1 MIRSMRSES
10 PTRTISVGG
19 ILADIAGFSSDAIQ
33 TAADALKATGGGLI
47 ALSAGTF
54 ILTGPVR
61 LYSNIHLK
69 GQGPA
74 TVLKKADGFIS
85 GFADDVDYGVDYAV
99 VADSGGFAA
108 GMGILIKDTLNRSGW
123 GTSTSKIIRVIG
135 NTIYFD
141 RLTLMDY
148 SMKNDGT
155 VSTAS
160 SMIEAV
166 KVENVTVSDMA
177 LDGNKENNFSM
188 DSCRGGA
195 VYFHKAMSCT
205 LANAEIRDYNGD
217 GVSWQI
223 TRGITLDAVEVSG
236 CTGIGMHPGTGSANT
251 IVRNCSSRH
260 NGVDGLFVCW
270 RVQNSVFSNNEF
282 SGNAESG
289 ISIGHK
295 DSGNLFEG
303 NRIRSN
309 GRAGIVVRGEESH
322 NSADNNTYRGNIIED
337 NGVGRSGCGILF
349 EAATKGNTI
358 QGNTIRGNTIPGNT
372 VRNADGCGQ
381 IAGIV
386 SPGGFEGISISGN
399 VMSGHAGGD
408 LATHLK

>member
-1 MIRSMRSES
+1 MRSSTRGENS
-10 PTRTISVGG
+10 NRTISVGG
-19 ILADIAGFSSDAIQ
+19 VFADIAGFNSDAIQ
-33 TAADALKATGGGLI
+33 IAADALKASGGGLI
-47 ALSAGTF
+47 LLSAGTF
-54 ILTGPVR
+54 TMTGPIR
-61 LYSNIHLK
+61 LFSHIHLK

-99 VADSGGFAA
+99 VADPDGFAA
-108 GMGILIKDTLNRSGW
+108 GMGILVKDAQNRSGW
-123 GTSTSKIIRVIG
+123 GTSTSKILRVSG
-135 NTIYFD
+135 NTIFFD

-155 VSTAS
+155 LSTAS
-160 SMIEAV
+160 SMIEAI
-166 KVENVTVSDMA
+166 KVENVTVSDIA
-177 LDGNKENNFSM
+177 LDGNKENNFLM

-195 VYFHKAMSCT
+195 VYFHKAASCT
-205 LANAEIRDYNGD
+205 LANTEIRDYNGD

-223 TRGITLDAVEVSG
+223 TCGITLDAVEVSG

-260 NGVDGLFVCW
+260 NDVDGLFVCW
-270 RVQNSVFSNNEF
+270 RVQDSVFSNNEF
-282 SGNAESG
+282 SANAESG

-309 GRAGIVVRGEESH
+309 GRAGIVVRGEEAH

-358 QGNTIRGNTIPGNT
+358 QGNTIRNNTILGNT
-372 VRNADGCGQ
+372 VGNADGCGQ
-381 IAGIV
+381 MAGIV

-399 VMSGHAGGD
+399 VMSGHIGGD
-408 LATHLK
+408 LATHL